1 MQAVDVVRA
10 ARFLTDHLA
19 EPIGLGDVAD
29 HVGYSPFHL
38 ARCFE
43 RHIGM
48 PPGRFLAG
56 HRFQLA
62 KRMLL
67 DGDDRVLDV
76 CHAAGF
82 TGAGT
87 FTSRFTAMVGSSP
100 TDFRRLPDLLA
111 SAPPRPVVVPGRAR
125 GGSVVTGR
133 VTLTSSAAAT
143 VGPVPFVYVGL
154 FTKHAARG
162 LPVSGAMLAGPGEFL
177 LEDVPAGTFWVLA
190 SALPASADFDAQL
203 VPDRTVA
210 GAAVEAVY
218 VPAPAAGGL
227 PPRAAPARH
236 HRDLVLDV
244 LPAWSSPVL
253 VALPRLASPAAQDW
267 QDRR

>member
-1 MQAVDVVRA
+1 MWPITSATARSISPGASNATSACRRVGSSPGTVSSWRNGCSSTATTACSTCAMPQASR
-10 ARFLTDHLA
+10 
-19 EPIGLGDVAD
+19 G
-29 HVGYSPFHL
+29 
-38 ARCFE
+38 
-43 RHIGM
+43 
-48 PPGRFLAG
+48 PGPSRP
-56 HRFQLA
+56 
-62 KRMLL
+62 
-67 DGDDRVLDV
+67 
-76 CHAAGF
+76 
-82 TGAGT
+82 
-87 FTSRFTAMVGSSP
+87 RFTAMVGSSP

-111 SAPPRPVVVPGRAR
+111 SAPPRPVAVPGRAR